1 MGLIKNNL
9 VLYNTLSRKKEKFV
23 PLENG
28 FVGIYVC
35 GPTVYGD
42 SHLGHAKSYISFD
55 IIVRYFRYLGY
66 KVRYVQN
73 ITDVGHLQSDADEGE
88 DKIAEQARLER
99 LEPMEVVEKYTRS
112 YFEDM
117 DILNVLRPDISPR
130 ASGHIPE
137 QIEMIQSLMEKGFA
151 YETNGN
157 VYFEVAKFK
166 EYGKLSGRSVD
177 EMKAGHRVEVKS
189 EKRNAA
195 DFALWK
201 KADPTHLMQ
210 WNSPWGKGYPGWH
223 LECSCMSSKYLGET
237 FDIHGGGIENKFPH
251 HESEI
256 AQSEAANDK
265 PFVKYWMHNNMVNVD
280 GVKMGKSLGNFTT
293 LKKALDTYPPLAIR
307 FFILTSH
314 YRSTLDFSETALQA
328 SEKGLQKIFYV
339 VKKILSTKA
348 ELNEVDEEFEKE
360 IANYEKAFHKAMD
373 DDFNSPRAIAATF
386 DFIKK
391 VSPWI
396 ENGEQKLSRPT
407 YVKTV
412 NIFNALL
419 GDVLG
424 LLPESF
430 EQHETSSDKM
440 NDVMKL
446 VISLRA
452 QLRAEKNFSLADGIR
467 NKLNELGITLKDS
480 PEGTTWGE
488 D

>member
-1 MGLIKNNL
+1 MSLKKNNL
-9 VLYNTLSRKKEKFV
+9 VLYNTLSRKKETFA
-23 PLENG
+23 PLEPG

-55 IIVRYFRYLGY
+55 IIVRYFRHLGY

-99 LEPMEVVEKYTRS
+99 IEPMEVVENYTRS

-137 QIEMIQSLMEKGFA
+137 QIEMIQTLIDKGFA
-151 YETNGN
+151 YEANGN
-157 VYFEVAKFK
+157 VYFEVEKFK

-177 EMKAGHRVEVKS
+177 DMKEGHRVEVQT

-201 KADPTHLMQ
+201 KADATHLMQ

-237 FDIHGGGIENKFPH
+237 FDIHGGGMENKFPH

-256 AQSEAANDK
+256 AQSEAANGK
-265 PFVKYWMHNNMVNVD
+265 PFVRYWMHNNMVNVD
-280 GVKMGKSLGNFTT
+280 GIKMGKSLGNFTT
-293 LKKALDTYPPLAIR
+293 LKKALENYPPLAIR

-328 SEKGLQKIFYV
+328 AEKGLQKIYDV
-339 VKKILSTKA
+339 LKKVFALKA
-348 ELNEVDEEFEKE
+348 ESNEPDEGFEKE
-360 IANYEKAFHKAMD
+360 IAAYELAFHEAMD

-391 VSPWI
+391 TAAWI
-396 ENGEQKLSRPT
+396 DSGADKISKSTHEKL
-407 YVKTV
+407 V
-412 NIFNALL
+412 NIVNSLF
-419 GDVLG
+419 GDALG

-430 EQHETSSDKM
+430 ESEKAESSNMDG
-440 NDVMKL
+440 VMEL
-446 VISLRA
+446 LISLRA
-452 QLRAEKNFSLADGIR
+452 QLRTEKNYALADEIR
-467 NKLNELGITLKDS
+467 TKLTDLGITLNDS
-480 PEGTTWGE
+480 REGTTWE
-488 D
+488 E

>member
-1 MGLIKNNL
+1 MSLIENNL

-23 PLENG
+23 PLNPG

-35 GPTVYGD
+35 GPTVYSD
-42 SHLGHAKSYISFD
+42 SHLGHAKSCISFD

-88 DKIAEQARLER
+88 DKIAVQARLER
-99 LEPMEVVEKYTRS
+99 LEPMEVVENYTRS

-117 DILNVLRPDISPR
+117 DILNNLRPDISPR

-137 QIEMIQSLMEKGFA
+137 QIEMTQSLIDKGYA
-151 YETNGN
+151 YEVNGN
-157 VYFEVAKFK
+157 VYFEVEKFK
-166 EYGKLSGRSVD
+166 DYGKLSGRTVD
-177 EMKAGHRVEVKS
+177 EMKEGHRVEVQS
-189 EKRNAA
+189 EKHNAA

-201 KADPTHLMQ
+201 KAEPTHLMQ

-223 LECSCMSSKYLGET
+223 LECSCMSNKYLGET
-237 FDIHGGGIENKFPH
+237 FDIHGGGMENKFPH

-256 AQSEAANDK
+256 AQSEAANGK

-293 LKKALDTYPPLAIR
+293 LKKALEAYPPLAIR

-314 YRSTLDFSETALQA
+314 YGATLEFSEKALQA
-328 SEKGLQKIFYV
+328 AEKGMQKIYV
-339 VKKILSTKA
+339 VIEKVFSAKA
-348 ELNEVDEEFEKE
+348 ELNDIDENFEKE
-360 IANYEKAFHKAMD
+360 IEIYEKTFKEAMD

-396 ENGEQKLSRPT
+396 ENESARISIPTHEKL
-407 YVKTV
+407 V
-412 NIFNALL
+412 NIIKTLL

-424 LLPESF
+424 LLPNSF
-430 EQHETSSDKM
+430 DQNDISSEKM
-440 NDVMKL
+440 DGVMEL

-452 QLRAEKNFSLADGIR
+452 QLRAAKNFELADEIR
-467 NKLNELGITLKDS
+467 HKLTDLGITLKDS
-480 PEGTTWGE
+480 REGTTWE
-488 D
+488 

>member
-1 MGLIKNNL
+1 MGLKENNL

-23 PLENG
+23 PINPG

-55 IIVRYFRYLGY
+55 VIVRYFRHLGY

-99 LEPMEVVEKYTRS
+99 LEPMEVVENYTRS

-117 DILNVLRPDISPR
+117 DVLNVLRPDISPR

-137 QIEMIQSLMEKGFA
+137 QVEMIQTLMEKGYA
-151 YETNGN
+151 YEADGN
-157 VYFEVAKFK
+157 VYFEVEKFK
-166 EYGKLSGRSVD
+166 DYGKLAGRSVD
-177 EMKAGHRVEVKS
+177 EMREGHRVEVKS
-189 EKRNAA
+189 DKRNAA

-201 KADPTHLMQ
+201 KADPTHLMR

-223 LECSCMSSKYLGET
+223 LECSCMSNKYLGET
-237 FDIHGGGIENKFPH
+237 FDIHGGGMENKFPH

-256 AQSEAANDK
+256 AQSEAANGK

-280 GVKMGKSLGNFTT
+280 GVKMGKSLGNFKT
-293 LKKALDTYPPLAIR
+293 LKAALESYPPLAIR

-314 YRSTLDFSETALQA
+314 YRATLDFSETALQA
-328 SEKGLQKIFYV
+328 AEKGL
-339 VKKILSTKA
+339 KKIYTVVEKVFTSKA
-348 ELNEVDEEFEKE
+348 DMDKTDAEFEKE
-360 IANYEKAFHKAMD
+360 IEAYEVTFHEAMD
-373 DDFNSPRAIAATF
+373 DDFNTPRSIAATF

-391 VSPWI
+391 TASWI
-396 ENGEQKLSRPT
+396 ESGPDKLSIPT
-407 YVKTV
+407 LEKLTV
-412 NIFNALL
+412 VLKSLL
-419 GDVLG
+419 DDVLG

-430 EQHETSSDKM
+430 EKEDPSSDKM
-440 NDVMKL
+440 DGVMEL
-446 VISLRA
+446 LINLRA
-452 QLRAEKNFSLADGIR
+452 QLRAEKNFALADEIR
-467 NKLNELGITLKDS
+467 NKLTEMGITLKDTR
-480 PEGTTWGE
+480 EGTTWE
-488 D
+488 